1 MALSARPGLLPLWF
15 AGALGASVAPICA
28 AQAPVDDLAGR
39 RTAAT
44 QAIPA
49 AGAGELFAQL
59 QQLQEELRQLRG
71 QLEEQAH
78 QLRQLEQLQKDNYL
92 DLDGRLSV
100 LATGGPAPDGAAAG
114 VGPESSAPE
123 TAPPETA
130 PAVAAPSPAAGA
142 DIPQQPSAITAPAPT
157 AAPQPAGAAD
167 QAAYD
172 RAYELLKQGR
182 MDDAKA
188 GFEAFASQYPGSS
201 LMPNALYWMGEIHLV
216 KNDQDAA
223 LVEFSRIVDTYPEHP
238 KAADAHYKL
247 GTLYLQRNDKTRARG
262 HLERAVLAGGSV
274 AALAKRYLDTHF

>member
-1 MALSARPGLLPLWF
+1 MVPSVRSGLFPLCL

-39 RTAAT
+39 RAAAA
-44 QAIPA
+44 QAVPA
-49 AGAGELFAQL
+49 AGAGELFVQL
-59 QQLQEELRQLRG
+59 QLLQEELRQLRG

-78 QLRQLEQLQKDNYL
+78 QLRQLEQLQKDSYL

-100 LATGGPAPDGAAAG
+100 LATGGPAPDGAAAS
-114 VGPESSAPE
+114 VGTGSSVPEAAPG
-123 TAPPETA
+123 TVAPSP
-130 PAVAAPSPAAGA
+130 PAVAAT
-142 DIPQQPSAITAPAPT
+142 PQQPAAAPAP
-157 AAPQPAGAAD
+157 APGRSASPQPVGAAD

-188 GFEAFASQYPGSS
+188 GFEAFANEYPRSS

-223 LVEFSRIVDTYPEHP
+223 LAEFSRVVDNYPEHP

-247 GTLYLQRNDKTRARG
+247 GTLYLQRNDKARARS

-274 AALAKRYLDTHF
+274 ATLAKRYLDTHF